1 MQYRPYSRN
10 QLERIAMELLVK
22 YDKERL
28 QKPKPLDPYAVIE
41 ACLGVLYDWKYL
53 APEQMILGATAFS
66 DGFIEVWPQS
76 KYYEGMKPY
85 IIEVKKG
92 TILID
97 ASLTEGDNRGREN
110 FTVMHEVFHQIL
122 HKYFFLDERKNGI
135 HYSNMVDHTSRELQI
150 IEWQANTCA
159 AAFLMPAELV
169 KREYEKRYRD
179 AGILRYN
186 FDFMWNLI
194 RDMANDFNVSRVAMG
209 YRLENL
215 GLIDKYG
222 ENILQLK

>member
-1 MQYRPYSRN
+1 
-10 QLERIAMELLVK
+10 
-22 YDKERL
+22 
-28 QKPKPLDPYAVIE
+28 
-41 ACLGVLYDWKYL
+41 
-53 APEQMILGATAFS
+53 
-66 DGFIEVWPQS
+66 
-76 KYYEGMKPY
+76 
-85 IIEVKKG
+85 
-92 TILID
+92 
-97 ASLTEGDNRGREN
+97 
-110 FTVMHEVFHQIL
+110 
-122 HKYFFLDERKNGI
+122 
-135 HYSNMVDHTSRELQI
+135 
-150 IEWQANTCA
+150 
-159 AAFLMPAELV
+159 MPAELV